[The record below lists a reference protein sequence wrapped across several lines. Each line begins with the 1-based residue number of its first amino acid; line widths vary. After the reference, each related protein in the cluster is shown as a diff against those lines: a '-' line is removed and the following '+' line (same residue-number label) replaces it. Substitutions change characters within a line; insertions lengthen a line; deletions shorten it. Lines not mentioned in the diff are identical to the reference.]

1 MFQDNN
7 IHQLDSTQTKLS
19 HIINDKD
26 IATNKKSLFH
36 ILLKE
41 NTKLHD
47 FILGSDNVNEYIE
60 KLKNWMKEYFDNH
73 PKAKAYYHNK
83 TSGEKALHSISWN
96 NLAAIRIADYL
107 EYSGKEFV
115 DPNNNNEIVTNQP
128 FHIIYG
134 DYHNFDTHSTP
145 HFYLDMIALFRQLN
159 GTLHEN
165 KPDKET
171 VEHWMQRHPSGIDRH
186 IAEKRLENKKRII
199 RKIVEKI
206 DDGTFKSASFK
217 FDEGLSFDEKAEK
230 VTEWWD
236 TSKFHLVFAF
246 RSPEIIN
253 EMLDFS
259 LSKDTINVMEHA
271 RDAGIPFFVNPY
283 YLSLVDVNSDDHSDV
298 AIRDYI
304 FYSQELVDEFGN
316 IHAWEKE
323 DIVKPGEPNAAGW
336 VLPMEHNIHRRYP
349 EVSILIPDTVG
360 RACGGLCVS
369 CQRMYDFQSGHLNFD
384 LDKLKPKEKWADKL
398 TRLMQYFEEDSQLRD
413 ILITGGDA
421 LMSGDRSLEKILNE
435 VYEMALRK
443 REANKNRKDGEK
455 YAEMRRVRLGT
466 RLPVYIPQRVTK
478 ELTDILGNF
487 KDKAQQAGIRQFVIQ
502 THFQSAMEITPEVRK
517 AVKMLH
523 EAGWIVTN
531 QQVFTT
537 AASRR
542 GHSAKLRKALNDIG
556 VLTYYTFSV
565 KGFRE
570 NKHNFATNARIVQ
583 ELYEEKCFGNIPE
596 EYRDSITHFPENAE
610 KIGDNINS
618 LREELNVPFLGTD
631 RSVLNMPGV
640 GKSLTFRAIGITPD
654 GRRILEF
661 DHDGTRRHSPII
673 NKMGKVE
680 IVESKTITELLQ
692 QLKNMGENIEQ
703 YTSVFGYS
711 ISETEDRMSVY
722 EYPEYDYEV
731 TSEMTNLEV

>member
-7 IHQLDSTQTKLS
+7 IHQLDSSHTKLS
-19 HIINDKD
+19 HIINNSETANDKN
-26 IATNKKSLFH
+26 ALFH

-41 NTKLHD
+41 NAILHD
-47 FILGSDNVNEYIE
+47 CILSSDNVNEYIG
-60 KLKNWMKEYFDNH
+60 KLKNWINTYFDNH
-73 PKAKAYYHNK
+73 PKAKAYSENK
-83 TSGEKALHSISWN
+83 ISGEDALQSISWN
-96 NLAAIRIADYL
+96 DLAAIRIADYL
-107 EYSGKEFV
+107 EYNGKSFN
-115 DPNNNNEIVTNQP
+115 DPNNQNETVINQP
-128 FHIIYG
+128 FQIIFS
-134 DYHNFDTHSTP
+134 DYHSYETHSTP

-159 GTLHEN
+159 GSLHEN
-165 KPDKET
+165 KPDRET

-199 RKIVEKI
+199 GKLVEKI
-206 DDGTFKSASFK
+206 DDGTFKSATFQ
-217 FDEGLSFDEKAEK
+217 FEDGLSNEQKVER
-230 VTEWWD
+230 VTEWWE

-246 RSPEIIN
+246 RSPKIIN

-259 LSKDTINVMEHA
+259 LDEKTLQVMDSA

-283 YLSLVDVNSDDHSDV
+283 YLSLIDIQNDNHTDIP
-298 AIRDYI
+298 IRDYI

-323 DIVKPGEPNAAGW
+323 DIVKPGKPNAAGW

-384 LDKLKPKEKWADKL
+384 LDKLKPKEKWTDKL
-398 TRLMQYFEEDSQLRD
+398 DKLMHYFEEDSQLRD

-421 LMSGDRSLEKILNE
+421 LMSGDRSIEKILDA
-435 VYEMALRK
+435 VYDMAIRK
-443 REANKNRKDGEK
+443 REANKNRKEGER

-466 RLPVYIPQRVTK
+466 RLPVYIPQRVTSK
-478 ELTDILGNF
+478 LTEVLKNF
-487 KDKAQQAGIRQFVIQ
+487 KDKAQHAGIRQFVIQ
-502 THFQSAMEITPEVRK
+502 THFQSSMEITPEVRK

-523 EAGWIVTN
+523 NAGWVVTN

-583 ELYEEKCFGNIPE
+583 ELYEEKCFGTIPRE
-596 EYRDSITHFPENAE
+596 VRDQISHFPEKAE
-610 KIGDNINS
+610 KIADNINT
-618 LREELNVPFLGTD
+618 LRKDLDVPFLATD

-640 GKSLTFRAIGITPD
+640 GKSLTFRTIGITPD

-661 DHDGTRRHSPII
+661 DHDKTRRHSPII
-673 NKMGKVE
+673 NKMGKVQV
-680 IVESKTITELLQ
+680 VESKTITELLL
-692 QLKNMGENIEQ
+692 QLKNMGENIDD
-703 YTSVFGYS
+703 YTTVFGYS
-711 ISETEDRMSVY
+711 MSETEDRMSVY